1 MNMFEEARALRG
13 MIDMCSLTQSEIAKR
28 MGVSQ
33 SYVAN
38 KLRLLNFSDYLQL
51 LILDA
56 KLTERHARFL
66 LKLSGEESVKLA
78 IEKIKLMKLSVAATE
93 ALVDSMIL
101 EDMVKSINKNSTR
114 DSVLRFEELISESVK
129 NLLANGVR
137 VKKSIDKYGGK
148 KYITLCIDDSVV

>member
-13 MIDMCSLTQSEIAKR
+13 MIDMCNITQSEIAKR

-38 KLRLLNFSDYLQL
+38 KLRLLNFSEYLQM

-56 KLTERHARFL
+56 RLTERHARFL
-66 LKLSGEESVKLA
+66 LKLNSEENVKAA

-93 ALVDSMIL
+93 ALVDTMML
-101 EDMVKSINKNSTR
+101 ENIAKNIRENSTR
-114 DSVLRFEELISESVK
+114 DSILHFEELISESVK
-129 NLLANGVR
+129 NLISKGVNVR
-137 VKKSIDKYGGK
+137 TSTDKYGGK
-148 KYITLCIDDSVV
+148 KYITLCIDEG

>member
-13 MIDMCSLTQSEIAKR
+13 MIDMCTLTQSEIAKK

-56 KLTERHARFL
+56 RLTERHARL
-66 LKLSGEESVKLA
+66 LLRLKGEEDVKLA

-93 ALVDSMIL
+93 ALIDSMTL
-101 EDMVKSINKNSTR
+101 DNMAKNINKSSTR
-114 DSVLRFEELISESVK
+114 DSIIHFEELISASLK
-129 NLLANGVR
+129 NLMANGVS
-137 VKKSIDKYGGK
+137 VKRSTHNYSGK
-148 KYITLCIDDSVV
+148 KYITLCIDEGT

>member
-13 MIDMCSLTQSEIAKR
+13 MIDMCNITQSEIAKR

-38 KLRLLNFSDYLQL
+38 KLRLLNFSEYLQM

-56 KLTERHARFL
+56 RLTERHARFL
-66 LKLSGEESVKLA
+66 LKLNGEENVKAA

-93 ALVDSMIL
+93 ALVDTMML
-101 EDMVKSINKNSTR
+101 ENIAKNIRENSTR
-114 DSVLRFEELISESVK
+114 DSILRFEELISESVK
-129 NLLANGVR
+129 NLISKGVR
-137 VKKSIDKYGGK
+137 VRTSTDKYGGK
-148 KYITLCIDDSVV
+148 KYITLCIDEG

>member
-38 KLRLLNFSDYLQL
+38 KLRLLNFSDYLQM

-66 LKLSGEESVKLA
+66 LRLEGEDTVRLA
-78 IEKIKLMKLSVAATE
+78 IEKIRTMRLSVAATE
-93 ALVDSMIL
+93 ALIDSMIL
-101 EDMVKSINKNSTR
+101 DNMAKNTNKNSAR
-114 DSVLRFEELISESVK
+114 DAILHFEDLISESVK
-129 NLLANGVR
+129 NLAANGVR
-137 VKKSIDKYGGK
+137 VKKSIDRYGDK
-148 KYITLCIDDSVV
+148 KYITLCIDESGT

>member
-13 MIDMCSLTQSEIAKR
+13 MIDMCSLTQSEIARR

-38 KLRLLNFSDYLQL
+38 KLRLLKFSDYLQM

-66 LKLSGEESVKLA
+66 LRLEGEDTVRLA
-78 IEKIKLMKLSVAATE
+78 IEKIRTMRLSVAATE
-93 ALVDSMIL
+93 ALIDTMIL
-101 EDMVKSINKNSTR
+101 DDMAKNAGKSSARDAILHFED
-114 DSVLRFEELISESVK
+114 LISESVK
-129 NLLANGVR
+129 NLAANGVS
-137 VKKSIDKYGGK
+137 VKKSIDRYGDK
-148 KYITLCIDDSVV
+148 KYITLCIDDA